1 MPSVLAI
8 VPGTTLPRRVSL
20 KDALIDVHT
29 TLDRALDEAR
39 RRRYDLL
46 VLGPMPEDGQA
57 TAVRHVQV
65 LRRWRS
71 IPVVYLWSDEAAGI
85 VIPPAYRPGIDS
97 LARGPL
103 ESQEAR
109 RAILDQC
116 RRVVPNATRPVL
128 AGPYALDP
136 ARRRLCFDDG
146 EVPLTRREAGLLAVL
161 MSRPDQTVPAGELVA
176 EGWAADIDPQTLQ
189 TLRRH
194 VSNLRHKLDRA
205 SAGNLLVTVRS
216 EGYCF
221 VSRQST
227 A

>member
-20 KDALIDVHT
+20 KDTLIEVHS

-46 VLGPMPEDGQA
+46 VLGPMPEGGQA
-57 TAVRHVQV
+57 TAVREFQV

-71 IPVVYLWSDEAAGI
+71 IPVLYLWSVDAAGI
-85 VIPPAYRPGIDS
+85 IIPSAYRPGVDS
-97 LARGPL
+97 VARGPL
-103 ESQEAR
+103 ESPEAR

-116 RRVVPNATRPVL
+116 RRVAPTATRPVL
-128 AGPYALDP
+128 VGPYSLDP
-136 ARRRLCFDDG
+136 ARRRLRFDDG

-176 EGWAADIDPQTLQ
+176 EGWSADLDPQALQ

-205 SAGNLLVTVRS
+205 AAGNLLVTVRS

-221 VSRQST
+221 VSRQNT